1 MQQWQHAV
9 WREWNDSVDKLLA
22 QRCASAWWRL
32 LASSAAAV
40 TMQQPPQHIFQV
52 DSSSKRITQL
62 SNPPLHTP
70 ILPLLPA
77 ADSSSVTRSTC
88 PSLTWTAACS
98 VPHCSACRRPARP
111 SVVMFGDSDALVL
124 SLAQRRRERYQEWE
138 AAVEQQVERR
148 EGAYR
153 VVVLEIGCGA
163 RVPSISNEAMCVHRD
178 INAISSR
185 FGAAPAATLV
195 RINPA
200 PDCPSHV
207 DGSVVGIQGGAQEVR
222 SRHNLFLFCRQSA
235 CKSRHTVDSCCRC
248 CSSCS
253 TRCTS

>member
-1 MQQWQHAV
+1 MQQWQHPV

-32 LASSAAAV
+32 LASSAAPV
-40 TMQQPPQHIFQV
+40 TMQQPPQHIFEV
-52 DSSSKRITQL
+52 DSSSKRTTHL

-70 ILPLLPA
+70 ILPLLPS
-77 ADSSSVTRSTC
+77 ADSSSGTRSTH
-88 PSLTWTAACS
+88 PSLTWTVPCS

-124 SLAQRRRERYQEWE
+124 SLAQRRRQRYQEWE
-138 AAVEQQVERR
+138 AAVEHQVERR

-153 VVVLEIGCGA
+153 VVVLEIGCGT
-163 RVPSISNEAMCVHRD
+163 RVPSISNEALCVHRD

-185 FGAAPAATLV
+185 FGATPAATLI

-200 PDCPSHV
+200 ANCPSHV
-207 DGSVVGIQGGAQEVR
+207 EGSVVGIQGGAQEVR
-222 SRHNLFLFCRQSA
+222 SRHSLFSFCRNR
-235 CKSRHTVDSCCRC
+235 SRTSCHTVDLCCRC

-253 TRCTS
+253 RRCM